1 MSSYRKAVMEILKGK
16 PRIDDWQAYYAA
28 KRNYERKTC
37 DLPFN
42 EFEFNQ
48 ALEAFAKHFT
58 DGGK

>member
-16 PRIDDWQAYYAA
+16 PRLDEWKAYYET
-28 KRNYERKTC
+28 KRTYKGKHC

-48 ALEAFAKHFT
+48 ACDAFAKHFT